1 MSESFRTRLMRW
13 GFNFFPAYRRTG
25 ARIIYIAGDLLEAQ
39 IKLPLNWKTRN
50 YVGTMFGGSMYAAV
64 DPIYMIMFIKLL
76 GPDYIVWDKSAAIRF
91 RRPGRSTLR
100 ARFVIDKSEPEAIR
114 EELKGKEKLDR
125 IYQIELLAEDGTVCA
140 VIDKVLHFRRKSD
153 NDSPNG
159 NPAPRT

>member
-1 MSESFRTRLMRW
+1 MSESFHTRLMRW

-25 ARIIYIAGDLLEAQ
+25 ARITYIAGDLLEAQ

-91 RRPGRSTLR
+91 RRPGCSTLR

-114 EELKGKEKLDR
+114 EELKGKDKLDR
-125 IYQIELLAEDGTVCA
+125 AYQIELLAEDGTVCA

-153 NDSPNG
+153 NNSPNG
-159 NPAPRT
+159 DTAPRT